1 MLPSLKDTAGAWLSN
16 HTGTVRLALWRS
28 VTPERRQNELMVVPV
43 MTTITCMITRV
54 VTTTRARCCLCWCVR
69 VADAVGGGDGDAG
82 GLARARQRGA
92 RDRGRSTVIAGVHR
106 PAHEALHQCLLRKPH
121 AAHAC
126 DKATHRR
133 LVNRSIIIILKVST
147 TLFPALVGGTL
158 AAWSL

>member
-1 MLPSLKDTAGAWLSN
+1 MVLVAAYALPT
-16 HTGTVRLALWRS
+16 RS
-28 VTPERRQNELMVVPV
+28 VAVTVTPAAWHVPASAAA
-43 MTTITCMITRV
+43 
-54 VTTTRARCCLCWCVR
+54 VT
-69 VADAVGGGDGDAG
+69 VASSAI
-82 GLARARQRGA
+82 
-92 RDRGRSTVIAGVHR
+92 IAGVDR
-106 PAHEALHQCLLRKPH
+106 PAHEAFHQRLLREPH